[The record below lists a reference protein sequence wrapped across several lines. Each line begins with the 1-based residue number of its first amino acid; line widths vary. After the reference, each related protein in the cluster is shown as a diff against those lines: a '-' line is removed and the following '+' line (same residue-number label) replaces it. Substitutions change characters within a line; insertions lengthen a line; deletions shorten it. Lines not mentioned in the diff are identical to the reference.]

1 MKPQNLPHT
10 CHELFLL
17 CEKKD
22 IFGGVLCPMFRPP
35 LFFFITILKILVAK
49 YGEKVQ
55 IGLYVC

>member
-1 MKPQNLPHT
+1 
-10 CHELFLL
+10 L

-22 IFGGVLCPMFRPP
+22 IFGDVLCPMFRPP
-35 LFFFITILKILVAK
+35 LFFVIAILKILVAK

>member
-22 IFGGVLCPMFRPP
+22 IFGVVLCPMF
-35 LFFFITILKILVAK
+35 TILKILVAK
-49 YGEKVQ
+49 YGEKVL